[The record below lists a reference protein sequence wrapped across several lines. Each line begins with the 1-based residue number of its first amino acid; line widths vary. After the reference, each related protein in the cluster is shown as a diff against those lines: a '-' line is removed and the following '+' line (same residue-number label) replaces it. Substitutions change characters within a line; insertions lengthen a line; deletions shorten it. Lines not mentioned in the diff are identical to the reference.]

1 MLCTS
6 SSGTVQYHYHTS
18 HTFLNDGAVY
28 GRIHCHDMAGG
39 YLDDRFATGC
49 ATEHIY
55 NFYNW
60 QFVDTFIYFSHHRI
74 TVPRTQS
81 PSRISNCWSRVKRSA
96 SSNLLLFCFLS
107 CGLDRRRP

>member
-1 MLCTS
+1 
-6 SSGTVQYHYHTS
+6 
-18 HTFLNDGAVY
+18 
-28 GRIHCHDMAGG
+28 MAGG

-81 PSRISNCWSRVKRSA
+81 PSRVISICWNQVKRVP
-96 SSNLLLFCFLS
+96 LLTFRLFCFSSAVGWIDAAHRNGVKVLVRAKAS
-107 CGLDRRRP
+107 FQ